1 MEICMD
7 LSNYADNIL
16 NIYNYSEGIIIVN
29 REGIIEYFKDR
40 TLGNSRLHEKDVLG
54 KSLFDVYINITP
66 ETSTL
71 MEVMRTGIE
80 IRNAH
85 QELTCFN
92 GETIDMYFNTF
103 PIYEKKEIV
112 GAVELVFYPRKGFNL
127 EIDDEPKLENRLAQN
142 KIIFKSKIMENIYN
156 RASKVANTDSP
167 VMIYGETGTGKE
179 LFARLIHDAGKRR
192 NKPFVAQNCA
202 AIPANI
208 LESIIFGTTRGGFTD
223 AENKAGLF
231 EAANGGTLFLDEI
244 NSMDF
249 SVQCKLLKVVEE
261 QKVTRIGGTTEIPVN
276 VRLIT
281 ALNMDPLKCVEKR
294 IIREDLYYRLRVVQI
309 GIPSLR
315 ERREDIEDI
324 AKYYV
329 SYFNKSMGKNIVG
342 IDDDAMKMLQG
353 YDWPGNV
360 RELRNVIE
368 YAFNFAETETITASD
383 IVLEDTPMVI
393 GRKAIGHSKG
403 LKSKSEKYEKY
414 LIDCA
419 YKQYGNIQDAASALG
434 ITRQTMSKKLKTG
447 EKNE

>member
-1 MEICMD
+1 MD
-7 LSNYADNIL
+7 LSIYADNIL

-40 TLGNSRLHEKDVLG
+40 TLGSSRLHEKDVLG
-54 KSLFDVYINITP
+54 KSLFDVYKNITP

-71 MEVMRTGIE
+71 MEVMRTGKE
-80 IRNAH
+80 IRNGH

-92 GETIDMYFNTF
+92 GESLEIIFNTL
-103 PIYEKKEIV
+103 PIYEGKEIV
-112 GAVELVFYPRKGFNL
+112 GAVELVFYPAKSLNL
-127 EIDDEPKLENRLAQN
+127 EIENKPKLENRLAQN
-142 KIIFKSKIMENIYN
+142 KIIFKSKIMENIYD
-156 RASKVANTDSP
+156 RANKVANTDSP

-179 LFARLIHDAGKRR
+179 LFARLIHDAGKRK

-231 EAANGGTLFLDEI
+231 EVANGGTLFLDEI

-276 VRLIT
+276 VRLVT

-342 IDDDAMKMLQG
+342 IDDDAMKMLQE
-353 YDWPGNV
+353 YNWPGNV

-383 IVLEDTPMVI
+383 IVLEDTPMVR
-393 GRKAIGHSKG
+393 GVKAIEHSKS
-403 LKSKSEKYEKY
+403 LKSKCEKYEKY

-447 EKNE
+447 EKND